1 MPWEWHATLLGKPL
15 VLSLAR
21 ALQLSLPL
29 LPYIIVCIHILIK
42 YEVKMPR
49 EYQKKAGWSH
59 DLANRNGDLDA
70 ADFFRWPLTL
80 REKFF
85 RWILIL
91 RVNWNGLHGKEPSDL
106 HTDGSLRCL
115 EKHREGLELSFF
127 LLFFAKHN
135 AQIFCSR
142 HQIILTFNYCW
153 IKDWFMLSII
163 VIFMFQQLKNSCVA
177 SKSARRIRFFAS
189 AKVFIDLFF
198 KIPRLSQLTPVR
210 GWKTVFDRSVRA
222 CRKSPHLARWLAT
235 ANFLKKKGHALVKR
249 CCQCMTWKL

>member
-1 MPWEWHATLLGKPL
+1 MRVTCDTLREASCSFPSKGLTTFPPSIALYYSVYSYFDQIRSQNATR
-15 VLSLAR
+15 VSEESR
-21 ALQLSLPL
+21 
-29 LPYIIVCIHILIK
+29 V
-42 YEVKMPR
+42 EPR
-49 EYQKKAGWSH
+49 PCQPKWRPGCCSSSRREI
-59 DLANRNGDLDA
+59 
-70 ADFFRWPLTL
+70 FFRWPLTL

-153 IKDWFMLSII
+153 IKD
-163 VIFMFQQLKNSCVA
+163 
-177 SKSARRIRFFAS
+177 
-189 AKVFIDLFF
+189 
-198 KIPRLSQLTPVR
+198 
-210 GWKTVFDRSVRA
+210 
-222 CRKSPHLARWLAT
+222 
-235 ANFLKKKGHALVKR
+235 
-249 CCQCMTWKL
+249 